1 MRTLILSALGLG
13 LAGCASAPEPET
25 QTAEADQP
33 PPVQKIAQCN
43 HAGAEPAEIAF
54 PEGWAE
60 RVKAAQAQESDLM
73 GGEDNIQPAELM
85 ARPQPSYPEAAR
97 AQSLEGVCQVLLDV
111 TPSGQAQNVMA
122 ACSNPAFVEE
132 AEAAMRD
139 VSFQPKRVNGE
150 AVAARNVTYPMG
162 FCFQA
167 QPAGQ
172 DGEAE
177 T

>member
-13 LAGCASAPEPET
+13 LAGCATAPE
-25 QTAEADQP
+25 TATDTAKTAP

-43 HAGAEPAEIAF
+43 HAGAEPAEIAY

-60 RVKAAQAQESDLM
+60 RVQAAGSQDSELM
-73 GGEDNIQPAELM
+73 GGETDVQPAELM

-111 TPSGQAQNVMA
+111 TAGGEARNVMA
-122 ACSNPAFVEE
+122 ACSNPAFI
-132 AEAAMRD
+132 EAAESAMRA
-139 VSFQPKRVNGE
+139 VRFQPRQVNGE
-150 AVAARNVTYPMG
+150 AVPARNVTYPMG

-167 QPAGQ
+167 KPAGAA
-172 DGEAE
+172 DEAE